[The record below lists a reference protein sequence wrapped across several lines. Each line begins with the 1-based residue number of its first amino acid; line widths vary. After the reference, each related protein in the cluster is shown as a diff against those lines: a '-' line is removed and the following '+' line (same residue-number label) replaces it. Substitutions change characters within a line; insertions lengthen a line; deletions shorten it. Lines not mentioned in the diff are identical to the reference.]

1 MSTPV
6 DESRR
11 SRRRRVEER
20 VEVVDAMTELAVGQ
34 LGNLSE
40 SGLLL
45 LASAP
50 LHEDCLYQLRFALPD
65 VPGRGVPLEVGAHLL
80 WRNAAAPPGQAW
92 IGFRF
97 LSIEDGQLERLR
109 AWIDAPG
116 ATYV

>member
-1 MSTPV
+1 MNTPA

-11 SRRRRVEER
+11 SRRRRVDER
-20 VEVVDAMTELAVGQ
+20 VEVIDAMTDLTVGQ

-50 LHEDCLYQLRFALPD
+50 LREDCLYQLRFALPD
-65 VPGRGVPLEVGAHLL
+65 VLGRGVPLEVGVHLL
-80 WRNAAAPPGQAW
+80 WRNVAAPPGQAW

-97 LSIEDGQLERLR
+97 LSIDEGQLDRLR